1 MDANCGPAK
10 RPTTVYIVAMVLGDT
25 PVEFLCTDIIDDGQG
40 FFGCGTCENLTK
52 EMLEGWGVGDSINKI
67 RRKTW
72 INKRQVHSMEEVG
85 EYNV

>member
-1 MDANCGPAK
+1 MNTNWGPAK

-25 PVEFLCTDIIDDGQG
+25 PVEFLCTDIFDGGEG
-40 FFGCGTCENLTK
+40 FLGCGTCEGLTK
-52 EMLEGWGVGDSINKI
+52 ETLEGWGVSDSINKI

-72 INKRQVHSMEEVG
+72 INKQQVHSMEEVG